1 MRNIIS
7 GIQHQVIGSEKYWLL
22 KVKSYYLEYKRI
34 PIGQYDKE
42 NLPRRKID
50 TKLAKTILKKNKVG
64 GFIPLDFKIY
74 YKVIAFKTTQCG
86 IKIYNHTCMING

>member
-50 TKLAKTILKKNKVG
+50 TKLAKTILKKKNNIEEPTFMTSKHYKAT
-64 GFIPLDFKIY
+64 IIKTIY
-74 YKVIAFKTTQCG
+74 SMGLT
-86 IKIYNHTCMING
+86 